1 VIESGKESMPGFTDK
16 LSAAQI
22 TALAN
27 YVGNGGK

>member
-1 VIESGKESMPGFTDK
+1 MPSFSSK

-27 YVGNGGK
+27 YVAAGGK